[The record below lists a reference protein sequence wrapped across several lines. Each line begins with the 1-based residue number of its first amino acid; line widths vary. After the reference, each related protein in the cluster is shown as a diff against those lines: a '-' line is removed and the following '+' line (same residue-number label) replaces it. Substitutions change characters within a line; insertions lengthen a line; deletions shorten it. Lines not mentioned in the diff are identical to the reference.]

1 MEDLIRVYRFLRQ
14 QQQQRPVDALTDAAQ
29 YCCMNV
35 PDAAAVVR
43 AAVPADSA
51 ALSLL

>member
-29 YCCMNV
+29 YCGIDV
-35 PDAAAVVR
+35 ADAAAVVR